1 MAWWQTRQPGCTVA
15 CFVFVEISKTDIAVL
30 DISSLVIGSI
40 ADSVGVGADHAALL
54 KQSIV
59 WAKCHD
65 GFVEVHLLT
74 HKTAINRHQAFSA
87 GMLAENAFTYSESG
101 LASVS

>member
-15 CFVFVEISKTDIAVL
+15 CLVFVEISETDIAALDVL
-30 DISSLVIGSI
+30 SLVIGSI
-40 ADSVGVGADHAALL
+40 ADSVGVGTDHAALWN
-54 KQSIV
+54 QSIV

-87 GMLAENAFTYSESG
+87 GMLTERAFTYSESG
-101 LASVS
+101 LACVS